1 MLKTPCQLFQTS
13 GVECTEKPEVQNLLD
28 SGDGY
33 IRHATLDY
41 GLMTVM
47 EENDPGCGPII
58 ECQIIN
64 LHNIDDEFM
73 DFKAGLLRVP

>member
-1 MLKTPCQLFQTS
+1 M
-13 GVECTEKPEVQNLLD
+13 D
-28 SGDGY
+28 SLDGY

-47 EENDPGCGPII
+47 DENDPGCGPII

-73 DFKAGLLRVP
+73 DFKTRLLRMP

>member
-1 MLKTPCQLFQTS
+1 MSNVNFLFQTT
-13 GVECTEKPEVQNLLD
+13 GVECRKARGSNLLD
-28 SGDGY
+28 SLDGY

-47 EENDPGCGPII
+47 DENDLGCGPMT
-58 ECQIIN
+58 ECQITN

-73 DFKAGLLRVP
+73 DFKTGLLRMP